1 MRRALLAL
9 AGATSLL
16 LPQAAQAHLVV
27 TGMGPVYDGISHFG
41 LSPEDSLP
49 AVALAFYAGLRGPQ
63 HSRLLLAVLPLAWF
77 AGGLAATIS
86 GAVLPAI
93 LLPAATAVIL
103 LGVGGLLASNLELT
117 PAPCAAVAGLLG
129 LVRGA
134 ADLQGAP
141 ADPAAI
147 LTLVGMCASVFAVF
161 ALGVSV
167 TLPLRRF
174 WMVIAARVA
183 GSWLAAVG
191 LLLAGWI
198 MRYGARVQ

>member
-1 MRRALLAL
+1 M
-9 AGATSLL
+9 
-16 LPQAAQAHLVV
+16 
-27 TGMGPVYDGISHFG
+27 
-41 LSPEDSLP
+41 
-49 AVALAFYAGLRGPQ
+49 
-63 HSRLLLAVLPLAWF
+63 
-77 AGGLAATIS
+77 
-86 GAVLPAI
+86 
-93 LLPAATAVIL
+93 TAVIL
-103 LGVGGLLASNLELT
+103 LGVGGLLASNLE
-117 PAPCAAVAGLLG
+117 APPLACAAVAGLLG

-141 ADPAAI
+141 ADTTAI
-147 LTLVGMCASVFAVF
+147 LTLLGMCASVFAVF

-174 WMVIAARVA
+174 WMVLAARVA